1 MVSNDRRSRWA
12 SRLRTE
18 GGFTFM
24 ELLIA
29 SAVTIATMGVA
40 VQVASQV
47 QQGYTRQMDASA
59 YEEEAR
65 FAIDWIVRALRQAGS
80 NPYGITVSNCPA
92 AGTAFVPLRLDPNA
106 NGLDD
111 DVRIHADV
119 GQPNALLGGDAGA
132 CTEADEDLTIAL
144 DTANRTITRQDN
156 NLDAAPVAMTDGV
169 ITGLQF
175 TYLDAARAVTAN
187 PAAVAFVSVAVTAQ
201 STTANA
207 QTGLFDTITLS
218 SEVRLRSR

>member
-1 MVSNDRRSRWA
+1 MVSNDRRQRWVR
-12 SRLRTE
+12 RLRSE

-24 ELLIA
+24 ELLVA
-29 SAVTIATMGVA
+29 SAITMVTLGAA

-47 QQGYTRQMDASA
+47 QQGYTRQMAAAA

-65 FAIDWIVRALRQAGS
+65 FAINWIERALRQAGS
-80 NPYGITVSNCPA
+80 NPYGITVSNCPV
-92 AGTAFVPLRLDPNA
+92 AGTAFLPLRFDPNA

-111 DVRIHADV
+111 DVRINADV
-119 GQPNALLGGDAGA
+119 GLPNALLGGDAGA
-132 CTEADEDLTIAL
+132 CIEAGEDLTIAL
-144 DTANRTITRQDN
+144 DAANQTITRQDS

-175 TYLDAARAVTAN
+175 TYLDAARAATAN
-187 PAAVAFVSVAVTAQ
+187 PAAVAFVGVAVTAQ
-201 STTANA
+201 SPAANA
-207 QTGLFDTITLS
+207 QTGLFDTIVLS